1 VAAVWAV
8 NAIACV
14 PVARFGPESD
24 ARGWPVYLGAA
35 RHDVS
40 AAESLAADPQ
50 PHWRTSAGRSVRG
63 AVAIGTSVVAV
74 GTSDRAVVLLDR
86 ASGQRIWRRSVR
98 GTVAGGP
105 LIAGPRVFA
114 ATQAVPDGRVY
125 ALDLR
130 TGKALWTARTAGV
143 TAPLALADSLVIA
156 VTDAGDVLALAAA
169 TGVQRWKRAV
179 GRSARATPVPTA
191 DGIAVATLGDS
202 LFLLDATTG
211 AVRAAIATPGT
222 ILSAPACNGRQL
234 VFGTTAGRLL
244 GVALPTL
251 AVSWDRAVEDAVYGA
266 VALVSDTALALTG
279 GGTLWYVPLDAPGAA
294 RQVPL
299 EVPSTAGPTP
309 IAGGVL
315 VAGLSGEVL
324 LVNGANGAVRWR
336 LQRRAPIEEPPL
348 VRDGQLFL
356 VSGGGTVEVLQ

>member
-1 VAAVWAV
+1 MAAVWAV
-8 NAIACV
+8 NAMACV

-24 ARGWPVYLGAA
+24 ARGWPVYLGSA

-40 AAESLAADPQ
+40 VAETLAADPQ
-50 PHWRTSAGRSVRG
+50 PQWRTSAGKSVRG
-63 AVAIGTSVVAV
+63 AVAIGTTVVAV

-86 ASGQRIWRRSVR
+86 ASGQRLWRHGVR

-105 LIAGPRVFA
+105 LIAGTRVFV

-130 TGKALWTARTAGV
+130 TGKALWTVRTAGV

-156 VTDAGDVLALAAA
+156 VTDTGDVLALSAA
-169 TGVQRWKRAV
+169 TGVQRWKRAL
-179 GRSARATPVPTA
+179 GRATRATPVPTA
-191 DGIAVATLGDS
+191 DGIVVATLGDS

-211 AVRAAIATPGT
+211 ALRADIATPGT
-222 ILSAPACNGRQL
+222 VLSAPAYDGRRL
-234 VFGTTAGRLL
+234 VFGTTAGHLL
-244 GVALPTL
+244 GVSLPTL
-251 AVSWDRAVEDAVYGA
+251 AVAWDRSVEDAVYGA
-266 VALVSDTALALTG
+266 VALQSDTAIALTA
-279 GGTLWYVPLDAPGAA
+279 GGTLWYVPLDAPDAA
-294 RQVPL
+294 RRVAL
-299 EVPSTAGPTP
+299 AVPSTAGPTP
-309 IAGGVL
+309 IADGVL

-356 VSGGGTVEVLQ
+356 VSGGGTVEALR